1 MKHLPDRRVVL
12 LIVAASLTAVAASQA
27 QRPAVQIVSPDNG
40 AAVEGRNVVVE
51 MRVQGVE
58 LTPRRASNGA
68 YLLLR
73 IDDAP
78 PVKSFTSKF
87 TFQDVQ
93 AGNHLL
99 RCELRRS
106 DGSAF
111 DPPVRTQV
119 RFTVRPPAR

>member
-1 MKHLPDRRVVL
+1 MKHLPDRRVAL

-27 QRPAVQIVSPDNG
+27 QKPAVQIVSPGNG
-40 AAVEGRNVVVE
+40 AVVEGRNVIVE
-51 MRVQGVE
+51 LRVQGVE
-58 LTPRRASNGA
+58 LTPRRASNAA
-68 YLLLR
+68 YVLLR

-99 RCELRRS
+99 RGELRRS
-106 DGSAF
+106 DGSSF
-111 DPPVRTQV
+111 DPAVRTQV
-119 RFTVRPPAR
+119 RFTVRPSAR

>member
-1 MKHLPDRRVVL
+1 MKHLPDRRAVV
-12 LIVAASLTAVAASQA
+12 LIVAVSLTAVAASQA
-27 QRPAVQIVSPDNG
+27 QKPAVQIVNPGDG
-40 AAVEGRNVVVE
+40 TVVAGRNVVVE

-73 IDDAP
+73 IDDGP

-106 DGSAF
+106 DGSTF

-119 RFTVRPPAR
+119 RFTVRPSAR